1 MENLKIL
8 KIKMKNNYQIILN
21 YIKDISVE
29 IPDAETLLATR
40 EGIPLYK
47 MNVDIKS
54 QAIKNKM
61 IEVTTKL
68 TYYDTS
74 NNKKKTHFEILFANV
89 IKILDEKIEKKTL
102 EKIILCDLQTK
113 IYPRLEK
120 IFLNVLKDSGLPNI
134 EFNKRIDFE
143 DLYNKRL
150 N

>member
-1 MENLKIL
+1 
-8 KIKMKNNYQIILN
+8 MKNKYQIILN

-29 IPDAETLLATR
+29 IPDAETLLAAR
-40 EGIPLYK
+40 ENIPLYK
-47 MNVDIKS
+47 MNVDIQS
-54 QAIKNKM
+54 QAVKNKM

-68 TYYDTS
+68 TYFDTS

-89 IKILDEKIEKKTL
+89 IKILDEKIEKKAL

-113 IYPRLEK
+113 IYPRLET
-120 IFLNVLKDSGLPNI
+120 IFLSVLKDSGLPNI

>member
-1 MENLKIL
+1 
-8 KIKMKNNYQIILN
+8 MKNNYQIILN

-47 MNVDIKS
+47 MNLDIKS

-74 NNKKKTHFEILFANV
+74 NNKKNTHFEILFANV

-113 IYPRLEK
+113 IYPRIEK
-120 IFLNVLKDSGLPNI
+120 IFLNVLKDSGLPDI
-134 EFNKRIDFE
+134 KFNKRIDFE
-143 DLYNKRL
+143 ELYNKRL